1 MKAKLMEQRK
11 DCKKVSE
18 QVDSR
23 IVAWGLRSLKDLDAS
38 DVDEDNLSSQTSD

>member
-1 MKAKLMEQRK
+1 MIAKLREQRK

-18 QVDSR
+18 QVNSR
-23 IVAWGLRSLKDLDAS
+23 IIEWGLRRLKDVS